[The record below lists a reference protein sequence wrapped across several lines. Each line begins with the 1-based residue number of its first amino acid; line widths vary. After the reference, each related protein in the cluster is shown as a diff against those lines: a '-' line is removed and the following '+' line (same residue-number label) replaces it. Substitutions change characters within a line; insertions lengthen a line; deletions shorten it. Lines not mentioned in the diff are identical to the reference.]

1 MKISL
6 IGFDSMGVRSMA
18 TFVETDDL
26 TIFIDPAVSLAPRRF
41 SLPPHELE
49 WRRLREVADKIAA
62 RARESD
68 VIVITHYHYDHHDPG
83 KHIPLDIYEGKT
95 LIIKD
100 PRIKINVSQKIRA
113 SRFIKLV
120 KERTKEIL
128 IGDGRQL
135 KVGRTYLEFS
145 PPYPHGISD
154 KLGYVI
160 EVFVADTTGSFLF
173 TSDVEGPVHTG
184 PTDFIIRHQPDVIVL
199 DGPPT
204 YLTGYRFPEE
214 AVIKASENIGKI
226 LSSCKGMLIVDHH
239 LLRDINYK
247 HFLVNAS
254 KAVLHSPPITAAEFM
269 GREPEL
275 LEARRPELYG
285 RRI

>member
-18 TFVETDDL
+18 TFVESEDL

-49 WRRLREVADKIAA
+49 WRKLREVADEITAK
-62 RARESD
+62 ARESD

-83 KHIPLDIYEGKT
+83 KYVPLDIYEGKT
-95 LIIKD
+95 LILKD
-100 PRIKINVSQKIRA
+100 PRNKINVSQKIRA
-113 SRFIKLV
+113 SKFIKLV
-120 KERTKEIL
+120 KGKVKEII
-128 IGDGRQL
+128 IGDGRKL
-135 KVGRTYLEFS
+135 ALGKTLLEFS

-154 KLGYVI
+154 RLGYVI
-160 EVFVADTTGSFLF
+160 EVFVADSTGSFLF
-173 TSDVEGPVHTG
+173 TSDVEGPIHEE
-184 PTDFIIRHQPDVIVL
+184 PTNFIIDRQPDVIVL

-204 YLTGYRFPEE
+204 YLSGYRFPEE
-214 AVIKASENIGKI
+214 AILKASKNIGKI
-226 LSSCKGMLIVDHH
+226 LSSCKGMLVVDHH

-247 HFLVNAS
+247 DFLLDAS
-254 KAVLHSPPITAAEFM
+254 RTIPHSPPITAAEFM